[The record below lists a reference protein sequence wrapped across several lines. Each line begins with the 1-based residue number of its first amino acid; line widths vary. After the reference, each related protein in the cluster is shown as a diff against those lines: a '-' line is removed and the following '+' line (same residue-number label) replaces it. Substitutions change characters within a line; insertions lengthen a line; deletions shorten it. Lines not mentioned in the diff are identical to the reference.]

1 MEYSSECINFE
12 TTFKSTSMT
21 KIKLG
26 TEVMVSDPC
35 YTIPTWCQIIVN
47 NVLPGY
53 YEPFVKKHDA
63 GDWGNRVSMLM
74 CIHEDYVGK
83 EDELA
88 LAWVEHAGTVGVD
101 SGQAGIF
108 SMESYRNDS
117 IVDRIGLGD
126 GDVSF
131 FGNFNRDDEEGEKW
145 YVSMCSRTLG
155 VLHHG
160 SYDEG
165 VVSSSGFGD
174 GSYPLFVLTNEEDV
188 VVGFCVD
195 FGVEE
200 EETIDFEFYKDPV
213 NL

>member
-1 MEYSSECINFE
+1 MS
-12 TTFKSTSMT
+12 K

-26 TEVMVSDPC
+26 TEVVVSDPC

-101 SGQAGIF
+101 SGQAGFF
-108 SMESYRNDS
+108 SMASYRNDQHPIEKGEADFS
-117 IVDRIGLGD
+117 CTRGD
-126 GDVSF
+126 EGD
-131 FGNFNRDDEEGEKW
+131 EW
-145 YVSMCSRTLG
+145 YDKMCQRTLG
-155 VLHHG
+155 VSHWG

-165 VVSSSGFGD
+165 MVSSSGFGD

-200 EETIDFEFYKDPV
+200 DETIDFEFYKDRI
-213 NL
+213 NSI

>member
-1 MEYSSECINFE
+1 MSQ
-12 TTFKSTSMT
+12 

-26 TEVMVSDPC
+26 TEVVVSDPC

-74 CIHEDYVGK
+74 CIHEAYVGK
-83 EDELA
+83 EDEL
-88 LAWVEHAGTVGVD
+88 LLEWVEHGGTVGVD

-108 SMESYRNDS
+108 SRASYRNDNHS
-117 IVDRIGLGD
+117 IEKGEADFDYGREDEGD
-126 GDVSF
+126 G
-131 FGNFNRDDEEGEKW
+131 W
-145 YVSMCSRTLG
+145 YMKMCQRTLG
-155 VLHHG
+155 VLHWG
-160 SYDEG
+160 LYDEG

-174 GSYPLFVLTNEEDV
+174 GSYQLFVLTSDDDT
-188 VVGFCVD
+188 VVGFCID

-200 EETIDFEFYKDPV
+200 EETIDFEFYKDAV